1 MWREL
6 LAQSWTNLTRNRTRS
21 LLTMLGIVWGIVAV
35 TVLLAYGSGFRGV
48 LTHAFDAF
56 GKSAVVAWPGQT
68 SEQAGGERAGR
79 RVRFEKADR
88 DTIVAESSLVKAI
101 SMETVQ
107 WRQIAYEDRMANTA
121 VRGVEPVY
129 GEIRN
134 EVPSDGRWLS
144 AEVFVERRRV
154 AFLGSQLRKKLFAGR
169 PAIGE
174 TIRIDG
180 MRFTVVGSMDRK
192 MQMSNYFTSDDECAF
207 IPYTTAG
214 DLWDTRYSSVL
225 VFSAVSPL
233 LEAAAIQQVREA
245 VGKRQRFSGTDK
257 RAIQMFGR
265 EEFRPIIDGITI
277 GLQVLLIFIG
287 TLTLG
292 IGGVGVANIMLVSVD
307 ERVREIGLR
316 RALGAR
322 KRHIRWQFLA
332 EALVLTLIGGAAGTR
347 RATLAHPC
355 SVPGRSA
362 GTHAR
367 GRLARHRAGL
377 PRNRPLGHA
386 PNARPALQGHFRQGR
401 HSPGHERRNRSSGHS
416 DSSAGW
422 SPQRVGACA
431 AGVAARSQ
439 RGSQIRI
446 AGHRG
451 ILP

>member
-21 LLTMLGIVWGIVAV
+21 MLTMLGIVWGIVAV

-56 GKSAVVAWPGQT
+56 GRSAVVAWPGQT

-88 DTIVAESSLVKAI
+88 DVILGEASLVKSI

-107 WRQIAYEDRMANTA
+107 WKQIAYGDRMANTA

-134 EVPSDGRWLS
+134 EIPSDGRWLS
-144 AEVFVERRRV
+144 PEDYVERRRV
-154 AFLGSQLRKKLFAGR
+154 AFIGSELRKKLFAGR
-169 PAIGE
+169 PAIDE

-214 DLWDTRYSSVL
+214 DMWDTRYASVL
-225 VFSAVSPL
+225 VFAAVSPL
-233 LEAAAIQQVREA
+233 LELPAIQQVRDA

-277 GLQVLLIFIG
+277 GLQVLLVFIG

-322 KRHIRWQFLA
+322 KGHIRLQFLA
-332 EALVLTLIGGAAGTR
+332 EALVLTLVGGAVGIVVAYAITALMPILPLLGP
-347 RATLAHPC
+347 LYQDD
-355 SVPGRSA
+355 SGRGDLKLVISSWTVL
-362 GTHAR
+362 GSTIILVMV
-367 GRLARHRAGL
+367 GVLSGL
-377 PRNRPLGHA
+377 V
-386 PNARPALQGHFRQGR
+386 PALKASRLD
-401 HSPGHERRNRSSGHS
+401 P
-416 DSSAGW
+416 
-422 SPQRVGACA
+422 V
-431 AGVAARSQ
+431 VALRYE
-439 RGSQIRI
+439 
-446 AGHRG
+446 
-451 ILP
+451 